1 MIHKIIREKGGLSTR
16 RFCFRVPKRDLSKD
30 SRDQENRRTENHMDN
45 WTVERQN
52 TFTDKYGDIALLL
65 PIKIDEQ
72 LLKAIILF

>member
-1 MIHKIIREKGGLSTR
+1 MVRKIAREKKGLPAW

-65 PIKIDEQ
+65 SIKIDEQ